1 MFNRK
6 YCVKC
11 GKPISKDSIFCSSCG
26 TKQDVCDSKFCK
38 QCGKQIGVHATFCPF
53 CGAKQENIN
62 EKVVSALSSFS
73 SSVNNVLNIKN
84 NRQIEIP
91 NGFHFCS
98 YCGKVQPDEN
108 FERTLGEEF
117 NMCNECYKRSK
128 NIEYFTTLIFS
139 IMYLLISL
147 LSIIYIL
154 HEEKRIGEAIPTA
167 VVFAIVLML
176 LSIFLRNIICYFIKI
191 ILEFS
196 PLRVTLNDKRIKKLR
211 ETLDING
218 NPIVTSVERSDE
230 EFAYYKITKNYLSRD
245 IPYGY
250 YRCPSCEKL
259 HLIKSAKF
267 IGNEDNEIGGGS
279 HWLVGAYY
287 TMATKEYT
295 SMLCP
300 NCYKYKVIDKYIRI
314 AVLLNC
320 LIIAFGL
327 YIYIEGVDWGL
338 LGIAFVGGAIGLAIS
353 FIVSIIYRLFVYL
366 ICRINL
372 FYKYDK
378 AAEYGALMPK

>member
-11 GKPISKDSIFCSSCG
+11 GKPISKDSIFCSSCC
-26 TKQDVCDSKFCK
+26 TKQEVCDSKFCK

-91 NGFHFCS
+91 EGYHYCS
-98 YCGKVQPDEN
+98 YCGEVQPNAN

-117 NMCNECYKRSK
+117 NMCNKCYKRSE
-128 NIEYFTTLIFS
+128 NIKYFTALFSALIAL
-139 IMYLLISL
+139 ILIIILLCTGEGED
-147 LSIIYIL
+147 YIL
-154 HEEKRIGEAIPTA
+154 LVYPIP
-167 VVFAIVLML
+167 ISVLLYKIL
-176 LSIFLRNIICYFIKI
+176 LYIIKKV
-191 ILEFS
+191 LEFTS
-196 PLRVTLNDKRIKKLR
+196 LRVTLNDKRIKKLR

-230 EFAYYKITKNYLSRD
+230 EIAYYKITKNYLSRD

-267 IGNEDNEIGGGS
+267 IGSEDNEIGGGS

-320 LIIAFGL
+320 LIITFGL

>member
-26 TKQDVCDSKFCK
+26 TKQEVCDSKFCK
-38 QCGKQIGVHATFCPF
+38 QCGKQIGFHATFCPF

-73 SSVNNVLNIKN
+73 SSVNNVLNTKSN
-84 NRQIEIP
+84 EQIEIQE
-91 NGFHFCS
+91 GYHYCS
-98 YCGKVQPDEN
+98 YCGKVQTNEN

-117 NMCNECYKRSK
+117 NMCNQCYNRSR
-128 NIEYFTTLIFS
+128 NIEYT
-139 IMYLLISL
+139 
-147 LSIIYIL
+147 
-154 HEEKRIGEAIPTA
+154 
-167 VVFAIVLML
+167 LML
-176 LSIFLRNIICYFIKI
+176 ILTFFALVLIIVCLCTWIDERDFWADKLVTLGTSVIFPIAISILLYKILLYLIKKV
-191 ILEFS
+191 LEFTS
-196 PLRVTLNDKRIKKLR
+196 LRVTLNDKRIKKLR
-211 ETLDING
+211 KTLDVNG
-218 NPIVTSVERSDE
+218 KPIITPVEYSDE
-230 EFAYYKITKNYLSRD
+230 EIAYYRITKNYLSRD

-267 IGNEDNEIGGGS
+267 IENEDNEIGAGS

-295 SMLCP
+295 SLLCP
-300 NCYKYKVIDKYIRI
+300 SCHKYKKIDNYIKI
-314 AVLLNC
+314 AVVLIC
-320 LIIAFGL
+320 LATSFISFIIHYEF
-327 YIYIEGVDWGL
+327 DWGL
-338 LGIAFVGGAIGLAIS
+338 LIVAFIAGAIGVGISFVIS
-353 FIVSIIYRLFVYL
+353 FIYKVLVYL